1 MAKTFQITLGKT
13 PEEAVT
19 AAKANQLGI
28 VFSGDTSSG
37 TLSGM
42 GIAGSYAINDSEITV
57 IIEEKPFLIG
67 WDMIEGQL
75 KQFFG

>member
-1 MAKTFQITLGKT
+1 MSKSFQITLVKT
-13 PEEAVT
+13 PDEAVA

-37 TLSGM
+37 TLTGM
-42 GIAGSYAINDSEITV
+42 GIVGSYTIDGSEINVT
-57 IIEEKPFLIG
+57 IEQKPFLIS

-75 KQFFG
+75 KTYFG

>member
-1 MAKTFQITLGKT
+1 MSKSFQITLGKT
-13 PEEAVT
+13 PEEAVA

-28 VFSGDTSSG
+28 TFAGDTSSG
-37 TLSGM
+37 TLTGM
-42 GIAGSYAINDSEITV
+42 GIKGSYAIDGTEITV

-75 KQFFG
+75 KTYFG

>member
-1 MAKTFQITLGKT
+1 MSKSFQITLGKT
-13 PEEAVT
+13 PEEAIT

-37 TLSGM
+37 SLNGM
-42 GIAGSYAINDSEITV
+42 GIVGSYAIDGSEITV
-57 IIEEKPFLIG
+57 NIEEKPFLVS
-67 WDMIEGQL
+67 WDMIDGQL